1 MGVFAEHAVSSN
13 VFINIGDI
21 FKKPSKD
28 LYYIYRKG
36 CSLVEVYKKKISLK
50 TREVQYLSYHSDTT
64 KTAEYLGENIE
75 KNGNTFLCLFNPMF
89 DRLLRLSRYGMHK
102 SLQCELISILQ
113 TLSTLVSNFP
123 RI

>member
-36 CSLVEVYKKKISLK
+36 CSLVEGLH
-50 TREVQYLSYHSDTT
+50 E
-64 KTAEYLGENIE
+64 ENFI
-75 KNGNTFLCLFNPMF
+75 KN
-89 DRLLRLSRYGMHK
+89 
-102 SLQCELISILQ
+102 
-113 TLSTLVSNFP
+113 
-123 RI
+123 